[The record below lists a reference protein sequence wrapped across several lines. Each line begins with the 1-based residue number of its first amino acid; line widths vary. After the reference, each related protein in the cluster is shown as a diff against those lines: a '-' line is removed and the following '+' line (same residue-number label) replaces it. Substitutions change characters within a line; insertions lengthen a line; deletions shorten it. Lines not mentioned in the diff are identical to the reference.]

1 MLSPITQD
9 DTQLV
14 RQEMKRQRK
23 IGSMFMDAEEY
34 DYFALIMDNIG
45 DFSVDGL
52 YSMGRT
58 DSMDMQLLELVQLL
72 RDVEEF
78 GFLSCPKYYV
88 EQLLDLDSSIENIL
102 SFVESLPAVENK
114 RYALFVWEY
123 YTAMDRK
130 RDPWNRYSSLGEYPA
145 YGFSI
150 IVLGDEK

>member
-14 RQEMKRQRK
+14 RQEMKRQRRL
-23 IGSMFMDAEEY
+23 GSMIMDAEDY
-34 DYFALIMDNIG
+34 DYFTLIMDNIG
-45 DFSVDGL
+45 DFSADGL

-58 DSMDMQLLELVQLL
+58 DSMNMQLLELVQLL
-72 RDVEEF
+72 RDVKEF
-78 GFLSCPKYYV
+78 GFLYCQKYYV

-102 SFVESLPAVENK
+102 SFVASLSAVENK

-130 RDPWNRYSSLGEYPA
+130 HERRNTYSSLGEYPT
-145 YGFSI
+145 YGFNI